1 MRNSVYII
9 LLISLLM
16 QSNAILGQDS
26 LVPQKDIIDVLFAK
40 KKLKKPAVAD
50 SLVIKKLYPSYLPII
65 GYNPALGMVF
75 GVGVSAGMLT
85 GNKKTTHVS
94 SALANVSV
102 TTKKQ
107 INFNARA
114 TVYLP
119 NDEWILQSDFRF
131 LIFSQPTYGLG
142 INFMN
147 GQDGLEG
154 AQPMSFNYLRL
165 YQNVYKRI
173 VGRWYAGI
181 GINYDGHTA
190 IEDKNLDTVLPGII
204 KTSHYTYSVA
214 NNLPINKYH
223 TMGITF
229 NGLYDNRDNAVNP
242 MNGSFAQLSFRLNP
256 EFLSTKA
263 SSSLYYEYRTYF
275 ALRKTVQQQHT
286 IALWTWGQFQTSGT
300 LPYLALPSITWDM
313 YNRSGRG
320 YIQGRLRGENFWYG
334 EAAYR
339 MPLTANGLFGAVAFF
354 NLSTASNQLYKQ
366 KLGDDFAPGYGFGFR
381 IKMDKKTNT
390 NITIDYGIGRNGNSG
405 IYFNLQEAF

>member
-9 LLISLLM
+9 FFGLLLL
-16 QSNAILGQDS
+16 QTNLVLGQDS
-26 LVPQKDIIDVLFAK
+26 LVAQKDIVEVLFSK
-40 KKLKKPAVAD
+40 KKLKKSVTSD

-65 GYNPALGMVF
+65 GYNPALGLVF

-85 GNKKTTHVS
+85 GNQKTTHVS

-107 INFNARA
+107 INFNVRA
-114 TVYLP
+114 NVYLP

-131 LIFSQPTYGLG
+131 LIFSQRTYGLG

-147 GQDGLEG
+147 GQDGSEG

-173 VGRWYAGI
+173 SGRWYAGV
-181 GINYDGHTA
+181 GFNYDGHTA
-190 IEDKNLDTVLPGII
+190 IEDKNLDTVLPGIN
-204 KTSHYTYSVA
+204 KTAHYTYSTT
-214 NNLPINKYH
+214 NNLPINKYQ
-223 TMGITF
+223 TFGITF
-229 NGLYDNRDNAVNP
+229 NGLYDSRDNAVNP

-256 EFLSTKA
+256 DLLSTSA

-275 ALRKTVQQQHT
+275 ALRKSVQQQHT

-320 YIQGRLRGENFWYG
+320 FVQGRLRGENFWYG
-334 EAAYR
+334 EAEYR

-366 KLGDDFAPGYGFGFR
+366 KLGDDFAPGYGLGIR

-390 NITIDYGIGRNGNSG
+390 NIAIDYGIGRNGNSA